1 MLSASNK
8 CTLTQTKNCYSN
20 KEYYMFK
27 YLFFIDFKQNPSQTT
42 VEAGFLT
49 ERKAETSARN

>member
-1 MLSASNK
+1 
-8 CTLTQTKNCYSN
+8 
-20 KEYYMFK
+20 MFK